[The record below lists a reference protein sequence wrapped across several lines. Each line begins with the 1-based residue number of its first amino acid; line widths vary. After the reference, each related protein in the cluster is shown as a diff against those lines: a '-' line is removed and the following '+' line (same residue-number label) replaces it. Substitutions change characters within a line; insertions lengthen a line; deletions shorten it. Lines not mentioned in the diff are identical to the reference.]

1 MRNTACLPQSCL
13 LSSFIIIAL
22 LTGLTALYVG
32 AEFAVVKSRRTRI
45 SQLAASGNRFARQ
58 LLPILED
65 SRKLDQFVAA
75 CQVGISLT
83 GLLLGAYGE
92 AVLAPRLAP
101 LLGGTQSHSL
111 AATIV
116 LLLLTILLVLLGEL
130 IPKSL
135 ALQYPH
141 RTALASMLPMR
152 ASQIIFAPLI
162 WLLNGSA
169 LVLLRLLGRSA
180 APVRGSLHSAEEIEQ
195 LVEDSHAGGVLD
207 ADERQ
212 MLRNTLR
219 LRDRVARQV
228 MTPRTRLYAAPADS
242 SVHALLQGACEA
254 GHSRI
259 PLYRNTIDQI
269 IGFVHIKDVL
279 RLQVQ
284 GRENLAE
291 ILREAVFVPE
301 TLPLAAVW
309 AALETKHQ
317 YMATVFDEY
326 GGTAGIITM
335 EDLLEEIFGE
345 LQDEFDTKENALVSA
360 DKTGRLFLR
369 GELLVEDVNEYL
381 ALSLPEQEMDTLGGL
396 VFEALGRRPSVGDEV
411 TLGVPGIS
419 VRVESIDELAVLEV
433 SLLLGPKVQTQ
444 VGEWAV
450 AARE

>member
-291 ILREAVFVPE
+291 ICARRCLCQRRCRSPRSGPHLKPS
-301 TLPLAAVW
+301 TNIWPLSSMNTAAPPASSPW
-309 AALETKHQ
+309 KTCSKKFSANCRTSLTPKKTRSSRRTKPDASSCAANFWWR
-317 YMATVFDEY
+317 M
-326 GGTAGIITM
+326 
-335 EDLLEEIFGE
+335 
-345 LQDEFDTKENALVSA
+345 
-360 DKTGRLFLR
+360 
-369 GELLVEDVNEYL
+369 
-381 ALSLPEQEMDTLGGL
+381 
-396 VFEALGRRPSVGDEV
+396 
-411 TLGVPGIS
+411 
-419 VRVESIDELAVLEV
+419 
-433 SLLLGPKVQTQ
+433 
-444 VGEWAV
+444 
-450 AARE
+450 